1 MIGDG
6 PQNGAPRASDATES
20 DGKPPRTRLL
30 KWPRRIV
37 VYTVGSVVLLTGVVI
52 LPLPGPTG
60 TPVILLGLTI
70 LGSESPAAIRLR
82 NRFME
87 TLRLRKK
94 REEAKSS
101 GGKTGEERNA

>member
-1 MIGDG
+1 MIGEG
-6 PQNGAPRASDATES
+6 PKNGAPRASDATES

-37 VYTVGSVVLLTGVVI
+37 VYTVGSVVLLTGIVI

-70 LGSESPAAIRLR
+70 LGSESPAAIRWR

-94 REEAKSS
+94 REEAKASE
-101 GGKTGEERNA
+101 TDRNGERKA

>member
-1 MIGDG
+1 MADEA
-6 PQNGAPRASDATES
+6 PQNNAPEAPEPN
-20 DGKPPRTRLL
+20 GKPPRSKLL

-37 VYTVGSVVLLTGVVI
+37 VYTVGSVVLLTGIVI

-70 LGSESPAAIRLR
+70 LGSESPAAIRWR

-87 TLRLRKK
+87 SLRLRKK
-94 REEAKSS
+94 RDGTQAD
-101 GGKTGEERNA
+101 GGKKDEEGGKA